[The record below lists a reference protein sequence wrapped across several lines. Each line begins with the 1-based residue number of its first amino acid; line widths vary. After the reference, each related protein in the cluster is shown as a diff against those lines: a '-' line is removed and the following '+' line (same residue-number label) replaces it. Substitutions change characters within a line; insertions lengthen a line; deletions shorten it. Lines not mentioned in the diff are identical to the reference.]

1 MSNMPEKNYINRIQ
15 DERIKTIEGHI
26 KIINNELGNVKVDL
40 AIVKTDVK
48 WLKKYFWVVISSSV
62 GALVVGLINFLIK
75 M

>member
-1 MSNMPEKNYINRIQ
+1 MPEKNYINRIQ

-48 WLKKYFWVVISSSV
+48 WLKKYFWLVVSSSV

-75 M
+75 I

>member
-15 DERIKTIEGHI
+15 DERIKTIEEHI

-48 WLKKYFWVVISSSV
+48 WLKKYFWVVVSSSV

>member
-15 DERIKTIEGHI
+15 DERIKTIEEHI

-48 WLKKYFWVVISSSV
+48 WLKKYFWVVVSSSV

-75 M
+75 I

>member
-48 WLKKYFWVVISSSV
+48 WLKKYFWVVVSSSV

-75 M
+75 I

>member
-1 MSNMPEKNYINRIQ
+1 MPEKNYINRIQ

-48 WLKKYFWVVISSSV
+48 WLKKYFWVVVSSSV